1 MDAMMLRLAK
11 YLKDTRGVA
20 AVEMVFILPVLLVLY
35 IGMIDVTAIISI
47 DRRVTY
53 AASAV
58 ADLVT
63 QNDTSVKATDITDY
77 FNAAEMVMDPLP
89 MSGVRVEVYQYRL
102 VSGAVINQW
111 SRKSTTGTACTAPV
125 GNDLKTLMAEG
136 NDLIVAVV
144 CTSYD
149 PSVAQILGKTVL
161 GSTTYR
167 LNEQI
172 ALRPRT
178 STTLSCVGC

>member
-1 MDAMMLRLAK
+1 MISRLRK
-11 YLKDTRGVA
+11 YIRDTRGVA

-35 IGMIDVTAIISI
+35 IGMIDVTSIISL

-58 ADLVT
+58 ADLVA
-63 QNDTSVKATDITDY
+63 QNDTSVKATDISDY
-77 FNAAEMVMDPLP
+77 FNAAEMVMNPRP
-89 MSGVRVEVYQYRL
+89 MSSVRVEVYQYRL

-111 SRKSTTGTACTAPV
+111 TRKSTTGTACTAPV
-125 GNDLKTLMAEG
+125 GNSLKTLMAEG

-144 CTSYD
+144 CTTYQ

-161 GSTTYR
+161 GETAYR
-167 LNEQI
+167 INEQI

-178 STTLSCVGC
+178 SSTLSCVGC